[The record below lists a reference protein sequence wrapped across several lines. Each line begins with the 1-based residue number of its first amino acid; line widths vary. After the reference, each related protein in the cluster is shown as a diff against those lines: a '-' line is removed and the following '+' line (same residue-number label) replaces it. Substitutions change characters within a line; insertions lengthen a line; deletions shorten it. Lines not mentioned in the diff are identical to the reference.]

1 MKTDVAKFH
10 GYTEEQLG
18 RLPTRHLMAIR
29 KAVYSRRG
37 GCTCCP
43 PGMNPAV
50 EPDDIAFNAGQWEL
64 EENLKKVLSTREHIP
79 SKREGQALRREA
91 AKRGR

>member
-1 MKTDVAKFH
+1 MKTAIECFH
-10 GYTEEQLG
+10 GQTVEQLSK
-18 RLPTRHLMAIR
+18 LPTRQLMAIR
-29 KAVYSRRG
+29 KYAYDRA
-37 GCTCCP
+37 GCGCCRP
-43 PGMNPAV
+43 QTTDEAEDAYNTR
-50 EPDDIAFNAGQWEL
+50 QWEL